1 MSTCQCKSKLHN
13 HVAGECPNDVEGE
26 GDEKCGSCKE
36 KDKQLQLAGLLEAPV
51 AAGPPPDRNL
61 ENLIVAP
68 PEKPDQ

>member
-36 KDKQLQLAGLLEAPV
+36 KDKQIRLRGIGNPPGQLNPRKKN
-51 AAGPPPDRNL
+51 PTS
-61 ENLIVAP
+61 
-68 PEKPDQ
+68 

>member
-36 KDKQLQLAGLLEAPV
+36 KDKQIRLTKIGGASREV
-51 AAGPPPDRNL
+51 GPPPTRRPGDD
-61 ENLIVAP
+61 V
-68 PEKPDQ
+68 